1 MRYQQYDLTE
11 DAKRVLSYINNMTDR
26 AYDYLP
32 FWLVVPHKKPA
43 EAEHCKVDDAELV
56 GSWFE
61 AVDSLEGIL
70 GKSDITRELYNGF
83 RGQLMDSW
91 GEHGLRFHKKHPWT
105 HTIHSSF
112 HEMGYILPALNRL
125 VKNNPEDKEAEM
137 RAANLVRGMRSLVI
151 ERKVRSFWSGD
162 SIEAEPLYEF
172 PNDVYVKDKGFDFS
186 HHTGRGEQAIRN
198 AVSMHALVDRYVIAG
213 DEVALELAIGLANH
227 LLGPSRYFNY
237 KMEFFGHVHSSV
249 WIAAGLV
256 YLGRVIGEEK
266 YILAG
271 KNIYGY
277 VRSLSSSFGWVPEF
291 AQWKPQSEEHCET
304 CVLKDMVLCCEE
316 LIKCGYNE
324 YWNDMN
330 LFARNQLTE
339 NQIKYTGY
347 VVSDD
352 TLPDGDGKTY
362 HHLAERIIGGYTGG
376 SEPGSISINRFRSI
390 AGCCVGT
397 APIALGILWKNT
409 VTERDGLYAVN
420 IHTEKETDEYKL
432 THLMPDFGVISLEL
446 KRDCKAGFRLYPWMG
461 ENVKLLKNGE
471 SVKPEITEDGVI
483 FTEAAAGDT
492 LTLEF
497 AIDTVVKKEF
507 FAGREYTEYWRG
519 GDLIDLEPRGEHIRL
534 YQRDNEAEKYYPTPE
549 DVKFTGTSD
558 RGPTQMSPNM

>member
-1 MRYQQYDLTE
+1 MRYQQYSLTE
-11 DAKRVLSYINNMTDR
+11 DARRVLSYIDNMTDR

-70 GKSDITRELYNGF
+70 GKNDTTRALYDGF
-83 RGQLMDSW
+83 RRQLMDSW

-112 HEMGYILPALNRL
+112 HEMGYILPALNRI
-125 VKNNPEDKEAEM
+125 VKNDPTDAEAEM
-137 RAANLVRGMRSLVI
+137 RAAWLVRGMRSLVI

-162 SIEAEPLYEF
+162 SIESEPLYEF
-172 PNDVYVKDKGFDFS
+172 PNDVYVKDRGFDFS
-186 HHTGRGEQAIRN
+186 HHTGRGEQSIRN
-198 AVSMHALVDRYVIAG
+198 AVSMHALVDRYVIAK

-249 WIAAGLV
+249 WIASGLI

-266 YILAG
+266 YITAG
-271 KNIYGY
+271 RGIYSY
-277 VRSLSSSFGWVPEF
+277 VRSLSSDFGWVPEF

-304 CVLKDMVLCCEE
+304 CVLKDMILCCEE
-316 LIKCGYNE
+316 LIKCGYTE

-330 LFARNQLTE
+330 LIARNQLTE
-339 NQIKYTGY
+339 NQVKYTGY

-352 TLPDGDGKTY
+352 TLPDKDGKTY
-362 HHLAERIIGGYTGG
+362 HHLADRIIGGYTGG

-409 VTERDGLYAVN
+409 VAEQNGIYTVN
-420 IHTEKETDEYKL
+420 IHTEKETEEYKL
-432 THLMPDFGVISLEL
+432 THEMPDNGIIRLEL

-461 ENVKLLKNGE
+461 EGVKLLKNGE
-471 SVKPEITEDGVI
+471 PVNAETTDDGVLH
-483 FTEAAAGDT
+483 TDAVAGDV
-492 LTLEF
+492 LTLDFE
-497 AIDTVVKKEF
+497 ISTVVRKEF

-534 YQRDNEAEKYYPTPE
+534 YQRDNTVEKYYPTPD
-549 DVKFTGTSD
+549 DVTFTGTSD